1 MSYFGPLE
9 LDGHVTVSTI
19 GFVWVP
25 DSLQHIVVWFVH
37 LIRLCNF
44 PGLKNS
50 EDLRFEGAPTL
61 LQERNFFILVLLEV
75 KTPIFLDAVLLLLLN
90 VLSVLGGNKEQ
101 RGKMGQ
107 VI

>member
-37 LIRLCNF
+37 PIILCNF

-50 EDLRFEGAPTL
+50 KDLRFEGAPTL
-61 LQERNFFILVLLEV
+61 LQERNFFILAAADAAERPLYFLMLLYFY
-75 KTPIFLDAVLLLLLN
+75 FLMCY
-90 VLSVLGGNKEQ
+90 Q
-101 RGKMGQ
+101 Y
-107 VI
+107 